1 MKNLT
6 LRLPDELHEMV
17 AGAAADRGVSLNGMV
32 CEILARGMTERGLR
46 RALVE
51 TVRAEMRAEFE
62 ARRPPVVRDVLITE
76 NGLVTLDTVDGFKVP
91 TSMHGQPI

>member
-1 MKNLT
+1 MSSEDRKA
-6 LRLPDELHEMV
+6 LPVPPDLF
-17 AGAAADRGVSLNGMV
+17 D
-32 CEILARGMTERGLR
+32 
-46 RALVE
+46 ALLKAICE

-91 TSMHGQPI
+91 TSMYGQPI